1 MWFKKTVGV
10 DIVDVKR
17 FEEYTDN
24 KEHHFLKKVFT
35 PYEIDYC
42 FIHKEPAKHL
52 AGLFTAK
59 EAVSKALGVERFPY
73 TSIHIRHTKH
83 GKPEAY
89 VGLRKLKVSVSIA
102 HTDTYATAVALA

>member
-59 EAVSKALGVERFPY
+59 VASRVLRYDACISNVSASVDPRDKSTCPASP
-73 TSIHIRHTKH
+73 TSQRCLPPARCIPWPISS
-83 GKPEAY
+83 P
-89 VGLRKLKVSVSIA
+89 
-102 HTDTYATAVALA
+102 